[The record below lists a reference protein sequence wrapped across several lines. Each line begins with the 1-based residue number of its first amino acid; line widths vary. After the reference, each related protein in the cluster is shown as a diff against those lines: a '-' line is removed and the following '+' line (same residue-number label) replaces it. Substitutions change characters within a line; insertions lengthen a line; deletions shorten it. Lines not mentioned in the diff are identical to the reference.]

1 MPIKGSTECISW
13 TYIWAMRKLPPLSA
27 VRVFEAAARLENFT
41 AAANEL
47 GMTQAA
53 VSYQVKLLEQRLG
66 APLFVREKG
75 RVRLSSLGARLIPS
89 LKEGFDLIER
99 AFAES
104 NEDDEALLTVATTF
118 TFANTWLAWRLGAF
132 QVLHPDLAV
141 RLTTGNAL
149 IDLKAGDA
157 DVAIRAAAAPRE
169 GLDSTELMQV
179 DFSPMCTPSCLR
191 RTEAGLGR
199 PIEPA
204 DLPNL
209 PLISP
214 DDDWWDH
221 WFAAAGV
228 EGATRSRTRGLRLDS
243 QADEGHAAM
252 GGQGFVLLTPAFWKN
267 DIADGRLVQPFALTA
282 TAGFRYWLVTAPER
296 RSVPKVK
303 RFREWI
309 MAMVAETAP

>member
-1 MPIKGSTECISW
+1 
-13 TYIWAMRKLPPLSA
+13 MRRLPPLSA

-41 AAANEL
+41 AAASEL

-75 RVRLSSLGARLIPS
+75 RVRLSALGARLAPQ

-99 AFAES
+99 AFAA
-104 NEDDEALLTVATTF
+104 NAQDDEALLTVATTF

-132 QVLHPDLAV
+132 QVEHPDLAV
-141 RLTTGNAL
+141 RLATGNNL
-149 IDLKAGDA
+149 VDLKAGDA
-157 DVAIRAAAAPRE
+157 DVAIRAGATPWE
-169 GLDSTELMQV
+169 GLDSVPLMQV
-179 DFSPMCTPSCLR
+179 DFSPMCTPSCLK
-191 RTEAGLGR
+191 RTEAALGR
-199 PIEPA
+199 PLEPA
-204 DLPNL
+204 DLL
-209 PLISP
+209 TQPLISP
-214 DDDWWDH
+214 DDEWWDH

-228 EGATRSRTRGLRLDS
+228 EGAGRPRTSGLRLDS

-252 GGQGFVLLTPAFWKN
+252 GGQGFVLLTPAFWRN
-267 DIADGRLVQPFALTA
+267 DMADGRLVQPFALTA
-282 TAGFRYWLVTAPER
+282 SAGFRYWLVTAPER

-309 MAMVAETAP
+309 TAKVADTSPRS